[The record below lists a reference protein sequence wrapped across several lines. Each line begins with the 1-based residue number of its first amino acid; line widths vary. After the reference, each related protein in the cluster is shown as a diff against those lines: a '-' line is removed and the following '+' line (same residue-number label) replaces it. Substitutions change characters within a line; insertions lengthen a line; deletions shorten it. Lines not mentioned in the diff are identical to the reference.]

1 MEKQNFKVLRIYI
14 FSVLCI
20 LCFFLLENTRII
32 PELLQKFEKS
42 RYGGFPT
49 FFLTGLLK
57 YGLLVL
63 GISNIIIMSFII
75 IREKRRNRL
84 NN

>member
-1 MEKQNFKVLRIYI
+1 MNKKNFKVFRIYI
-14 FSVLCI
+14 VSVLCI
-20 LCFFLLENTRII
+20 VCFFLLENTTII
-32 PELLQKFEKS
+32 PDLVQMSEKG

-57 YGLLVL
+57 YGLLAL
-63 GISNIIIMSFII
+63 GIFNIIIMSFII

>member
-1 MEKQNFKVLRIYI
+1 MNKKNFKVFRIYI
-14 FSVLCI
+14 VSVLCI
-20 LCFFLLENTRII
+20 VCFFLLENTTII
-32 PELLQKFEKS
+32 PELVQKFEKS

>member
-1 MEKQNFKVLRIYI
+1 MNKQNFKI
-14 FSVLCI
+14 FRFYSISI
-20 LCFFLLENTRII
+20 LCVVCFFVLENTTII
-32 PELLQKFEKS
+32 PELVKFLEKS

-63 GISNIIIMSFII
+63 GISNILIMSFII
-75 IREKRRNRL
+75 IREKRRKRL

>member
-1 MEKQNFKVLRIYI
+1 MSKQNFKVARVYVISI
-14 FSVLCI
+14 LCI
-20 LCFFLLENTRII
+20 VCFFLLENTTII
-32 PELLQKFEKS
+32 PDLVQMSEKG

-57 YGLLVL
+57 YGLLAL
-63 GISNIIIMSFII
+63 GIFNIIIMSFII

>member
-1 MEKQNFKVLRIYI
+1 MNKKNFKVFRIYI
-14 FSVLCI
+14 VSVLCI
-20 LCFFLLENTRII
+20 VCFFLLENTTII
-32 PELLQKFEKS
+32 PDLVQMSEKG
-42 RYGGFPT
+42 RYGGFSI

-57 YGLLVL
+57 YGLLAL
-63 GISNIIIMSFII
+63 GIFNIIIMTFII